1 MRRIAGDVQGNG
13 ADGPDVVGNVF
24 ADDAVAAGDAADEL
38 ALFIN
43 EVDCQAVDFQFDDVF
58 QIFAAQVIAD
68 ALVEFPQFI
77 VAEDVAQ
84 AEHGPVMGIF
94 FKAAGNLGA
103 YALRRRIGRDPVGVG
118 FFDVFQFPVHHIVFI
133 ISHCRLVEG
142 VILIT
147 QFIYFFPQLQEPRFF
162 SIHGFLLHS

>member
-1 MRRIAGDVQGNG
+1 MQGNG

-38 ALFIN
+38 SLFIN

-77 VAEDVAQ
+77 VAEDVTQ